1 MGNRTNGILILI
13 LAVTDSYEFL
23 CTDRQYMFTICTL
36 GSNAFPRHEKD
47 CKPITLPLTRNRELS
62 AADVQYTKPF
72 NTQ

>member
-1 MGNRTNGILILI
+1 M
-13 LAVTDSYEFL
+13 Y
-23 CTDRQYMFTICTL
+23 RQTVYVHDMYTGKQCV
-36 GSNAFPRHEKD
+36 PRHEKD